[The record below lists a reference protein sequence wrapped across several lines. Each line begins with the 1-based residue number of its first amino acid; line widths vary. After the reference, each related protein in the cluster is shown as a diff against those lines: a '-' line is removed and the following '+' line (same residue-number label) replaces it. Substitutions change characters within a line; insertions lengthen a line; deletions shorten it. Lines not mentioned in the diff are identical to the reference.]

1 MPGITVPH
9 NGYHHA
15 IKANT
20 MDWFLVNDLAIII
33 PAALI
38 LGVTLW
44 LWHRNRAGGQKFTNK
59 NDKQ

>member
-1 MPGITVPH
+1 
-9 NGYHHA
+9 
-15 IKANT
+15 
-20 MDWFLVNDLAIII
+20 MDWFLLNDLAIII

-44 LWHRNRAGGQKFTNK
+44 LWHRNRVGGQKFTNK